1 MFQSLE
7 EIRQYC
13 IGGMSPIAEF
23 DESDPFMRGYRRALE
38 NVKNYVELRQERLV
52 KDAMASLDA
61 QKVGG

>member
-13 IGGMSPIAEF
+13 IGGMSPISEF
-23 DESDPFMRGYRRALE
+23 DEKDPFMRGYQRALE

-52 KDAMASLDA
+52 KDAMASADA
-61 QKVGG
+61 QKVEV